1 MSINNKKDK
10 KLSKN
15 LRLSEFGYYMPDV
28 RLVIILQYLRNVTG
42 CPVYINKKDGVG
54 RTIEHHIEIYKN
66 LEARKIIKTKK
77 NGLGNKDLYDLIPF
91 QSRHLPSFN
100 ILNLRAVDF
109 SIKSQNNYL
118 SGKDIFNYIQDFIN
132 SKLWHRYL
140 KKAKFKDENDQYI
153 GVGIGKTFVHLD
165 IDRQR
170 HTVWEYQ

>member
-1 MSINNKKDK
+1 MKEKKIKDK

-15 LRLSEFGYYMPDV
+15 LKLSEFGYFMPDV

-42 CPVYINKKDGVG
+42 SPVYINKKDGVG
-54 RTIEHHIEIYKN
+54 RTIEHLITIYKN

-100 ILNLRAVDF
+100 TINLRAVDF
-109 SIKSQNNYL
+109 SIKSKNNYL
-118 SGKDIFNYIQDFIN
+118 SGAEIFNYIQDFVN

-140 KKAKFKDENDQYI
+140 KKAKFKGENDSYI

>member
-1 MSINNKKDK
+1 MKEKKIKDK

-15 LRLSEFGYYMPDV
+15 LKLSEFGYFMPDV

-42 CPVYINKKDGVG
+42 SPVYINKKDGVG
-54 RTIEHHIEIYKN
+54 RTIEHLITIYKN

-100 ILNLRAVDF
+100 TINLRAVDF
-109 SIKSQNNYL
+109 SIKSKNNYL
-118 SGKDIFNYIQDFIN
+118 SGAEIFNYIQDFVN

-140 KKAKFKDENDQYI
+140 KTAKFKDENDSYI

-170 HTVWEYQ
+170 HTVREYQ